1 MSEEKLDKK
10 PEAAPYAA
18 GTGSMPVEP
27 DRAAFERM
35 SYRERVAFKGMPCCG
50 RRLAERGAPAD
61 NTQNRTKLQKT
72 QTRKDKQPWQI
83 LLPSFPI

>member
-1 MSEEKLDKK
+1 MSEEKLDKT

-35 SYRERVAFKGMPCCG
+35 SYRERVAFKREDPQGY
-50 RRLAERGAPAD
+50 A
-61 NTQNRTKLQKT
+61 
-72 QTRKDKQPWQI
+72 
-83 LLPSFPI
+83 LLRAALG